1 MTPITLFTYAR
12 PDHTQRTVEALLC
25 NPGVK
30 EHDLIVYSDAP
41 RTPDKAQA
49 VASVREYLKTITSFR
64 LKKHLFWLLRMPMI
78 LGEKVNQ
85 TKEDVLIKQVGK
97 ILFSWTLKEKSIQL
111 FKIS

>member
-1 MTPITLFTYAR
+1 MKVELQQLNQTTLALMEFLSLVGHVPIQK
-12 PDHTQRTVEALLC
+12 TQNSMVF
-25 NPGVK
+25 
-30 EHDLIVYSDAP
+30 
-41 RTPDKAQA
+41 
-49 VASVREYLKTITSFR
+49 FR

-85 TKEDVLIKQVGK
+85 TKEDVLIKQVGE

>member
-1 MTPITLFTYAR
+1 MVF
-12 PDHTQRTVEALLC
+12 
-25 NPGVK
+25 
-30 EHDLIVYSDAP
+30 
-41 RTPDKAQA
+41 
-49 VASVREYLKTITSFR
+49 FR

-85 TKEDVLIKQVGK
+85 TKEDVLIKQVGE